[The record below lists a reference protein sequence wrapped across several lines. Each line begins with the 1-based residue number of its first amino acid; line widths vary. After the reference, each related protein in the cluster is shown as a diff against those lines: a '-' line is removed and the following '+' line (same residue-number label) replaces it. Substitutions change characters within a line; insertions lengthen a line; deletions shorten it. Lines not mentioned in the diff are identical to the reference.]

1 MTTIDAA
8 VNAIKQTQAQMQARI
23 DLLEESDRNADLVIT
38 MLVGALQEVMVSGAT
53 TKARRDRCKG
63 ALRFAA
69 AHIGEDAA

>member
-1 MTTIDAA
+1 MTDIDT
-8 VNAIKQTQAQMQARI
+8 AIRAIQAHKRSLQERI
-23 DLLEESDRNADLVIT
+23 DLLEDSDRNADLVIT

>member
-1 MTTIDAA
+1 MTDIDT
-8 VNAIKQTQAQMQARI
+8 AIRAIQAHKRSLQERI
-23 DLLEESDRNADLVIT
+23 ALLEESDRNADLVIT

-69 AHIGEDAA
+69 AHLGDDAA

>member
-1 MTTIDAA
+1 MTDIDT
-8 VNAIKQTQAQMQARI
+8 AIRAIQAHKRSLQERI